1 MNKRGAGILLHITS
15 LPSPYGIGDLGP
27 WAYRFADFL
36 VETKQTF
43 WQVLPT
49 SPTSSIYGHSP
60 YSSVSAFAGNTLL
73 VSPDLL
79 VEEGLLTKE
88 EVDERPLFLEDYCD
102 HDAVAACK
110 ERLLRSAWERFRG
123 SGQNHYEY
131 GDFCLRHGEWL
142 DDYTLFKALK
152 RRFGGKAWIDWPVE
166 ARDRLPEYLEEAKK
180 GCAEDV
186 EEERFL
192 QYLFHKQWSTLREYC
207 NRRGVKLLGDIPIYV
222 SLDSSDAWANASL
235 FKLDGQKRP
244 ISVAGVPPDYFS
256 VTGQRWGNPVY
267 DWAVLK
273 ETGFAWWI
281 KRMGHILSMFD
292 MVRID
297 HFRGLIAY
305 WAIPAHEKTAV
316 RGEWVGVPT
325 NEFFGALMEHFH
337 DLPVIAEDLG
347 IITQDVKEAM
357 DRLGFPGMKVLLF
370 AFGDDNPA
378 HPYLPHNYERNCVVY
393 TGTHDYSTVRGWFDK
408 EAGQPEKERLFQY
421 LGREVGAD
429 EVAWE
434 LIRLAMMSV
443 ADTAIVPMQDVLG
456 LGLEARMNRP
466 SIGGGNWCWRLR
478 PDQLG
483 DVVASRLRSMTETY
497 GRA

>member
-1 MNKRGAGILLHITS
+1 MNERGAGILLHITS

-36 VETKQTF
+36 VEAKQTF

-88 EVDERPLFLEDYCD
+88 EVEERPLFLEDYCD

-152 RRFGGKAWIDWPVE
+152 RRFDGKAWIDWPVE
-166 ARDRLPEYLEEAKK
+166 ARDRLPEYLEEAQK
-180 GCAEDV
+180 GVCG
-186 EEERFL
+186 
-192 QYLFHKQWSTLREYC
+192 
-207 NRRGVKLLGDIPIYV
+207 RRGRRRGFCSTSSTNSGLPSGSTATGEGSSSLGDIPIYV

-273 ETGFAWWI
+273 QTEFVWWI

-316 RGEWVGVPT
+316 RGEWVGVPA

-347 IITQDVKEAM
+347 VITQDVKEAM

-393 TGTHDYSTVRGWFDK
+393 TGPMTIRRYG
-408 EAGQPEKERLFQY
+408 AG
-421 LGREVGAD
+421 
-429 EVAWE
+429 
-434 LIRLAMMSV
+434 LIRRRGSPRRSGSFATWAGRSGQM
-443 ADTAIVPMQDVLG
+443 
-456 LGLEARMNRP
+456 
-466 SIGGGNWCWRLR
+466 RL
-478 PDQLG
+478 PG
-483 DVVASRLRSMTETY
+483 S
-497 GRA
+497 